1 MGKMEKVFLLWH
13 VHEHE
18 SGEDDEKLI
27 GVYRTES
34 DAKAAI
40 ARVGTQPG
48 FVDLPEGFQICPY
61 DLNKDHWTELYVTIR
76 HGG

>member
-1 MGKMEKVFLLWH
+1 MDEVFLLWH

-18 SGEDDEKLI
+18 NGEDDEKLI

-40 ARVGTQPG
+40 ERVAFQPG
-48 FVDLPEGFQICPY
+48 FADLREGFQICPY
-61 DLNKDHWTELYVTIR
+61 DLNKDHWTEGFGI
-76 HGG
+76 